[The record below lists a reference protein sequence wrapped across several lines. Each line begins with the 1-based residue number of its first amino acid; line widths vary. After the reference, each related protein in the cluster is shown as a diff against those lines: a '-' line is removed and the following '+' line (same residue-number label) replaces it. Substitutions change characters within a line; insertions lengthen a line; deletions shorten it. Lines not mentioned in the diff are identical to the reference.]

1 VPVNTDKIL
10 KDGEKAD
17 ELDPSKLQYTNTQGK
32 VVSNGQNIMSYF
44 VPKLFNT
51 KDKRSLRF

>member
-1 VPVNTDKIL
+1 MPVNTDKIL